1 MQPTTGFN
9 LFFDKGDIEITYF
22 VVLERIPDVTYLLH
36 LVSLPR
42 AAALP
47 SGKGGVLL
55 LRAHDNSGKVLLGM
69 PIPPMIPI
77 ERFYYA

>member
-1 MQPTTGFN
+1 MTIPAGFMQPTTGFN

-47 SGKGGVLL
+47 SGKGGSYCLEHTTIREKCSL
-55 LRAHDNSGKVLLGM
+55 ECQSRQ
-69 PIPPMIPI
+69 
-77 ERFYYA
+77 